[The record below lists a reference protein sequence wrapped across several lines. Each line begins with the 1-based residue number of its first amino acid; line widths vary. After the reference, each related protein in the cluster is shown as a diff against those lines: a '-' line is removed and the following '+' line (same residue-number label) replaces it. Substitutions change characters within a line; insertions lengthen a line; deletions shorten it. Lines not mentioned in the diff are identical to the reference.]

1 MSLMPVGKWE
11 VEPLKENKVP
21 GDLGLVLKSRA
32 KHHAI
37 AALLNKPFLFEDK
50 PLIVQWVL
58 FLLATWDLTE
68 YWISMMLVK

>member
-37 AALLNKPFLFEDK
+37 AALLNKPFVFKDK
-50 PLIVQWVL
+50 PLIVQWVG
-58 FLLATWDLTE
+58 FLDAIFMIFE
-68 YWISMMLVK
+68 K

>member
-1 MSLMPVGKWE
+1 MFFVPVGKWE

-37 AALLNKPFLFEDK
+37 AALLNKPFVFKDK
-50 PLIVQWVL
+50 PLIVQWVG
-58 FLLATWDLTE
+58 FLDAIFMTFE
-68 YWISMMLVK
+68 K